1 MAIDEKE
8 EREQDERNRSE
19 RNSERNDDQRI
30 EASSPA
36 LAAVDDS
43 KALDG
48 IVETIKVPFKADL
61 TPSQHAKIIRQIVNL
76 LHALLSNSMR
86 YAAIGDGRNAGAGF
100 PIHQQTYTAAA
111 NLDAAAKML
120 EDGSRQVL
128 SGQLPPNANRIGR
141 A

>member
-1 MAIDEKE
+1 MANDERE
-8 EREQDERNRSE
+8 EREQDE
-19 RNSERNDDQRI
+19 QRM

-36 LAAVDDS
+36 LASVDDS

-61 TPSQHAKIIRQIVNL
+61 TPSQHAKIIRQTVNI

-120 EDGSRQVL
+120 EDGARQVL
-128 SGQLPPNANRIGR
+128 TGGQLPPNANRIGR